1 MARAKGGIKTRR
13 RHKKVLKMTEGFRNS
28 ASRSYSKAFEALN
41 RALNYAFR
49 DRKVKKR
56 DFRNLWVQRL
66 NAAVRN
72 HGSTYSGFISGLK
85 TKNVELDRK
94 VLSDIALQDPKS
106 FESIVQL
113 SQNN

>member
-1 MARAKGGIKTRR
+1 MARAKGGPKTRR

-72 HGSTYSGFISGLK
+72 HGSTYSVFISGLK

-106 FESIVQL
+106 FESIVEL
-113 SQNN
+113 TKGA